1 MLDGELQGTGLGVQ
15 VADHGDFAEES
26 GDRHPLA
33 PLDVGGHPDVGQGVV
48 DKVAQAHEA
57 AAEDGSGTAVDGDG
71 SLFQRVERE
80 ERGVEDV
87 ANFVSQLSG
96 SLDFF
101 ASIAIRR

>member
-1 MLDGELQGTGLGVQ
+1 MLEGELQGTGLGVQ
-15 VADHGDFAEES
+15 VGDHGDFAQES

-33 PLDVGGHPDVGQGVV
+33 PLDVGGHPHVGQGVV

-57 AAEDGSGTAVDGDG
+57 AAEYGSSTAVHGNG

-101 ASIAIRR
+101 R